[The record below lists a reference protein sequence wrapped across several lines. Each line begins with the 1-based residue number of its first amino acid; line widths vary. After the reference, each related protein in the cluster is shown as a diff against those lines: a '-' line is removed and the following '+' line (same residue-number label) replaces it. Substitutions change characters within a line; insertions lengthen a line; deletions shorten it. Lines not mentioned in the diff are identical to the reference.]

1 MSPSLVVATFIH
13 RSSTTVLWLCT
24 AFALASGSHPVLA
37 QTTAVSATT
46 DKNTSATTNL
56 SLSIPAMPAR
66 PKVALVLSGGGA
78 RGFAHIGVLRALRAQ
93 RVPVDIVVGTSMGA
107 VVGGAYAAGRSVS
120 ELEQL
125 VRETAWDRVLAD
137 RPARY
142 DLDFRRKEEDQLLP
156 SRIELAITKAGV
168 SLPPAAAGNAALEQ
182 ALTRLLPQGMRDRP
196 INQLGLPFR
205 TVASDLLTGDLVE
218 LSDTPLFLSMRAS
231 LALPGVFAPV
241 RLNQRL
247 VVDGG
252 LVRNLPV
259 ELARAM
265 GADIVIAVNVGTPLA
280 KESELSSAFG
290 VAQQMLQILTE
301 QNVQRSIKELGSKDV
316 LIAPDLSGIS
326 FLDFAQF
333 EKTIKAGED
342 AANKMAP
349 RLQHL
354 SVSAEQYSLLDQQRL
369 AATATPDDVT
379 QALPIA
385 KIEVESHGYINPK
398 ALVTQSG
405 LREGQSLT
413 PDQIRQATS
422 RLYGR
427 GDLDNVETEITDDNG
442 QRSVV
447 IKPTESNS
455 SRNRL
460 RVGLELSSDFSD
472 DNQFALSF
480 MHIASSLNSY
490 GAELRTVAKIGSQ
503 RQFGTQLWQP
513 LASGSPWYVAPSLE
527 FGASGIDLFQQ
538 GRKIYRVSARTTS
551 SSLVLGRELDNWG
564 DIQIGLSRRFGKY
577 NVILPEDV
585 NAPGA
590 RSYDTTQFAQLRID
604 TLDSLAFPTQGN
616 LLTALWERS
625 PSKDIGE
632 SSLARSSLTGLTAF
646 QTGDWAGH
654 LYGEWSHAQRGF
666 ASSSLGGFLRLSG
679 TTADSLDGNT
689 ILLGRAV
696 IARRIGNMPTT
707 LGGAI
712 RLGFSA
718 ELGGGFGAEQ
728 PLRFGNLK
736 RAGSAFIAMDTRFGP
751 LYFGAGATH
760 GDSSSLYLFLGPVW

>member
-1 MSPSLVVATFIH
+1 MMSPSLVVATFIH

-316 LIAPDLSGIS
+316 LIAPDLSG
-326 FLDFAQF
+326 
-333 EKTIKAGED
+333 
-342 AANKMAP
+342 
-349 RLQHL
+349 
-354 SVSAEQYSLLDQQRL
+354 
-369 AATATPDDVT
+369 
-379 QALPIA
+379 
-385 KIEVESHGYINPK
+385 
-398 ALVTQSG
+398 LV
-405 LREGQSLT
+405 
-413 PDQIRQATS
+413 
-422 RLYGR
+422 
-427 GDLDNVETEITDDNG
+427 
-442 QRSVV
+442 
-447 IKPTESNS
+447 
-455 SRNRL
+455 
-460 RVGLELSSDFSD
+460 F
-472 DNQFALSF
+472 
-480 MHIASSLNSY
+480 
-490 GAELRTVAKIGSQ
+490 
-503 RQFGTQLWQP
+503 
-513 LASGSPWYVAPSLE
+513 
-527 FGASGIDLFQQ
+527 
-538 GRKIYRVSARTTS
+538 
-551 SSLVLGRELDNWG
+551 
-564 DIQIGLSRRFGKY
+564 
-577 NVILPEDV
+577 
-585 NAPGA
+585 
-590 RSYDTTQFAQLRID
+590 
-604 TLDSLAFPTQGN
+604 
-616 LLTALWERS
+616 
-625 PSKDIGE
+625 
-632 SSLARSSLTGLTAF
+632 
-646 QTGDWAGH
+646 
-654 LYGEWSHAQRGF
+654 
-666 ASSSLGGFLRLSG
+666 
-679 TTADSLDGNT
+679 
-689 ILLGRAV
+689 
-696 IARRIGNMPTT
+696 
-707 LGGAI
+707 
-712 RLGFSA
+712 
-718 ELGGGFGAEQ
+718 
-728 PLRFGNLK
+728 
-736 RAGSAFIAMDTRFGP
+736 
-751 LYFGAGATH
+751 
-760 GDSSSLYLFLGPVW
+760 